1 MDINA
6 TLVKELRDKT
16 NAGMMDCKA
25 ALVQAKGDLKTALDL
40 LRKKGLSIAAKKV
53 SREAKE
59 GVVGSYIHMAGKI
72 GVLVEVNCET
82 DFVAKN
88 QIFQEFVKDVSLQ
101 IAAANPHYLK
111 REDVPEDVIAKEKE
125 IFSSQ
130 VKDKPPAVVEKIVQ
144 GKLDKFFQEVCLLE
158 QPFVKDG
165 NATIKELLNNKI
177 AQIGENM
184 LIRRFVRF
192 ALGEEI

>member
-1 MDINA
+1 MEISA
-6 TLVKELRDKT
+6 GIVKELREKT

-25 ALVQAKGDLKTALDL
+25 ALVESKGDLKGAVEI
-40 LRKKGLSIAAKKV
+40 LRKRGLSVAAKKM

-59 GVVGSYIHMAGKI
+59 GVVGSYIHLAGKI

-88 QIFQEFVKDVSLQ
+88 QLFQEFVKDISLQ
-101 IAAANPHYLK
+101 IAAANPKYLR
-111 REDVPEDVIAKEKE
+111 REDVPADLIAKEKE
-125 IFSSQ
+125 ILGSQ
-130 VKDKPPAVVEKIVQ
+130 VKGKPANIVEKIVE
-144 GKLDKFFQEVCLLE
+144 GKLDKFFQEICLLE

-165 NATIKELLNNKI
+165 NLTIKDLLNNKI

-184 LIRRFVRF
+184 LVRRFVRF
-192 ALGEEI
+192 QVGEEI